1 MQKEKWG
8 MGAVGV
14 LALLALIYLFGKY
27 GVPIL
32 APFLLSGAIAL
43 FVHPWGK
50 RLSKLT
56 ALRPGI
62 CNLLVL
68 LVLLGVMGGALY
80 LGGYYLWREAVSF
93 YAWLSENADSLLDAL
108 SGLFSTKGEGIL
120 LPGFLQKLL
129 ELPLVADF
137 FGGLDS
143 LVQTLS
149 KALLGRLGEA
159 VTSAA
164 LQLATSLPSL
174 ALSVLV
180 FCLSCFYLSLDG
192 ERLYL
197 WAINLLGE
205 EKRERARAACAEVVE
220 ALRGYLRAYG
230 LIFCL
235 TFTELLIGFWIIG
248 VRYAFLIAA
257 LTALVDLL
265 PVLGSG
271 AVLLPWSTVSFLS
284 GNVKTGA
291 GLLILYGVVTLVRQI
306 AEPKIVGKSLGLHP
320 LATLA
325 SMYVAFR
332 LFGATGL
339 VIGPCAALIA
349 KVILRQSRS
358 LIKIN
363 K

>member
-1 MQKEKWG
+1 MQKENWC

-14 LALLALIYLFGKY
+14 LALLVLIYIFGKY
-27 GVPIL
+27 GIPVL

-68 LVLLGVMGGALY
+68 LVLLGVFGGALY

-93 YAWLSENADSLLDAL
+93 YTWLSENANSLIVAL
-108 SGLFSTKGEGIL
+108 GGLFSTKGEGIFI
-120 LPGFLQKLL
+120 PDFLQKLL
-129 ELPLVADF
+129 ELPFIADF

-143 LVQTLS
+143 LAQTLV

-164 LQLATSLPSL
+164 LHFATSLPSL

-192 ERLYL
+192 ERLFL
-197 WAINLLGE
+197 WVIGLWGE
-205 EKRERARAACAEVVE
+205 EKRERARAACAAVAE

-271 AVLLPWSTVSFLS
+271 AVLLPWSAVSFLS

-332 LFGATGL
+332 LFGAAGL
-339 VIGPCAALIA
+339 VIGPCAAI
-349 KVILRQSRS
+349 VLRTVARS
-358 LIKIN
+358 YDCPAGKL
-363 K
+363 